1 MPKLGNK
8 LFSYDKEGMASF
20 KKAKKAVAKK
30 AMPKKMGN
38 KK

>member
-8 LFSYDKEGMASF
+8 SFPYDKEGMASF

-30 AMPKKMGN
+30 AKPKKMD
-38 KK
+38 KKK

>member
-1 MPKLGNK
+1 MPQLGK
-8 LFSYDKEGMASF
+8 KMFSYDKEGMAKY

-30 AMPKKMGN
+30 AAAKK

>member
-8 LFSYDKEGMASF
+8 SFSYDKEGMASF
-20 KKAKKAVAKK
+20 KKAKEAVAKK